1 MEKQKNLNIDDI
13 IINFLK
19 VNVGKAFT
27 LESISKRIEGK
38 FQSPEQLEYF
48 RRNTKGLLTRLT
60 FSFLI
65 NSEEYNGK
73 DYYFVE

>member
-1 MEKQKNLNIDDI
+1 MNIDEI

-19 VNVGKAFT
+19 SNMGKAFT
-27 LESISKRIEGK
+27 PESLSKRIEGK
-38 FQSPEQLEYF
+38 FENPEQLEYF
-48 RRNTKGLLTRLT
+48 RKNTQGFLNRLS

-73 DYYFVE
+73 NYYFVG